1 MNHSVWCRMM
11 KIQENTEWNWKQFI
25 RSLKFYEALEM
36 WKILPVFTHW
46 RWLKLFWNTRSGTQK
61 WGDTHLAA
69 HSAHSWSTCSSQAW
83 SWASGVIRAWFALCL
98 CGTPAGLAS
107 VRPPISNVSPKL
119 QSVRDGFVVSS
130 EISSLLREKYVFM
143 WVVYLKQHMIHWYW
157 CVCSI
162 YYWR

>member
-1 MNHSVWCRMM
+1 MKLKAVHKKFEVLWGIGNVKNFASVY
-11 KIQENTEWNWKQFI
+11 
-25 RSLKFYEALEM
+25 SLEM
-36 WKILPVFTHW
+36 TETF
-46 RWLKLFWNTRSGTQK
+46 LKHEKWDPEVGWHTSGCS
-61 WGDTHLAA
+61 L
-69 HSAHSWSTCSSQAW
+69 SAQLVNMQQPGL

-157 CVCSI
+157 CVRSI